1 MSVSSTSSL
10 SSLYATS
17 SGANASSADQVTNPK
32 GEMDKNSFLKM
43 LVTKLENQD
52 PLSVDDSDFT
62 TEMAQYSQVESSQN
76 TLTQVTSMAA
86 QLSNLNTNT
95 VASLSLTNTAQAVSL
110 IGKTVKLSVT
120 DSTTNVTSTITGTVS
135 SVAFVN
141 GTPEISVNGTSY
153 SLSDVTEVSA

>member
-1 MSVSSTSSL
+1 
-10 SSLYATS
+10 
-17 SGANASSADQVTNPK
+17 
-32 GEMDKNSFLKM
+32 
-43 LVTKLENQD
+43 
-52 PLSVDDSDFT
+52 
-62 TEMAQYSQVESSQN
+62 
-76 TLTQVTSMAA
+76 
-86 QLSNLNTNT
+86 
-95 VASLSLTNTAQAVSL
+95 LSLTNTAQAVSL

>member
-1 MSVSSTSSL
+1 
-10 SSLYATS
+10 
-17 SGANASSADQVTNPK
+17 
-32 GEMDKNSFLKM
+32 MDKNSFLKM